1 MSGDRDDPDRNFVC
15 QSDPRS
21 ECTVRMNRSDA
32 PSLAHVYVY
41 YHPAA
46 TDTRYTGTIDIGFF
60 EGAAGSHL
68 IRPDLTVKGKEEDLG
83 HESIVGIVSSKPG
96 TYSLTF
102 AVVAT
107 SIPGGATREFHDS
120 IPVVVK

>member
-1 MSGDRDDPDRNFVC
+1 MSGDRDNPDRNFVC

-21 ECTVRMNRSDA
+21 ECAVPTSRPGA
-32 PSLAHVYVY
+32 PSLAHVYFY

-46 TDTRYTGTIDIGFF
+46 TDTTYTGTIDIGFF
-60 EGAAGSHL
+60 EGAADSHV
-68 IRPDLTVKGKEEDLG
+68 IRPNISVKGKEEDLG

-96 TYSLTF
+96 TYFLTL

-107 SIPGGATREFHDS
+107 SVPTGATEEFHDR
-120 IPVVVK
+120 IAVVVK